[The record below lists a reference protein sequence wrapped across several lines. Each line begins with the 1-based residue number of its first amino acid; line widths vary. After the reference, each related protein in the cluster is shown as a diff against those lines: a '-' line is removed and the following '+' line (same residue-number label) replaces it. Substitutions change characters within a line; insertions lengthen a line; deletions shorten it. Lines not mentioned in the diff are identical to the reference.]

1 MAKSQT
7 TFAKKEKE
15 KKRIAKRIE
24 KQEKKE
30 LRKADSKKGK
40 SLEDM
45 IAYVD
50 ENGNISSTPPDLSK
64 VEAIRAEDIPV
75 HGVKGVFKEVSS
87 TRKGKITYF
96 NEEKGYGFIN
106 DLKSQQRVFVHVNNL
121 LEPDLREN
129 AEVLFEIEASPKG
142 ASAINVRSK

>member
-64 VEAIRAEDIPV
+64 VEIIRAEDIPV

>member
-40 SLEDM
+40 SLEEM
-45 IAYVD
+45 MAYVD
-50 ENGNISSTPPDLSK
+50 ENGNISNTPPDTSK
-64 VEAIRAEDIPV
+64 FTPIRAEDIPV
-75 HGVKGVFKEVSS
+75 HGVKGVFKDVSS

-106 DLKSQQRVFVHVNNL
+106 DLKSQQRVFVHINNL
-121 LEPDLREN
+121 LEPLREN

-142 ASAINVRSK
+142 AVAVNVRSK

>member
-24 KQEKKE
+24 KEEKRE
-30 LRKADSKKGK
+30 ARKANSNKGK

-45 IAYVD
+45 MAYID
-50 ENGNISSTPPDLSK
+50 ENGNISNTPPDASK
-64 VEAIRAEDIPV
+64 MISIRAEDIPV
-75 HGVKGVFKEVSS
+75 DGVKGVFKDNSS

-96 NEEKGYGFIN
+96 NKDKGYGFIN
-106 DLKSQQRVFVHVNNL
+106 DLKSQQRVFVHINNFT
-121 LEPDLREN
+121 EPLDEN

-142 ASAINVRSK
+142 AVAVNVRSK